1 MEYLEV
7 IEQVMSAVYVGDE
20 DNRHHWSQ
28 ESQTY
33 ATAATLL
40 HYLRRQWELDSL
52 AAVESF
58 YHYGGRHVDVYYFT
72 LTRSGRQ
79 VEMPVLAN
87 PPIFRLITQRNLQV
101 ERISGK
107 SA

>member
-1 MEYLEV
+1 M
-7 IEQVMSAVYVGDE
+7 IEQVMSAVYAGDE

-40 HYLRRQWELDSL
+40 HYLRRNWQLDPL

-72 LTRSGRQ
+72 LTRAGRQ

-87 PPIFRLITQRNLQV
+87 PPVFRVITQRGLQV
-101 ERISGK
+101 ERVSGK
-107 SA
+107 LA

>member
-1 MEYLEV
+1 M

-20 DNRHHWSQ
+20 ENLHHWSQ

-40 HYLRRQWELDSL
+40 HYLRRNWELDPL

-72 LTRSGRQ
+72 LTRRGRQ

-87 PPIFRLITQRNLQV
+87 PPVFRLITQRSLQV

>member
-1 MEYLEV
+1 V
-7 IEQVMSAVYVGDE
+7 IEQVMTSVYVGDE

-28 ESQTY
+28 QSQTY

-40 HYLRRQWELDSL
+40 HYLRRNWQLDPL

-72 LTRSGRQ
+72 LTRSNRQ

-87 PPIFRLITQRNLQV
+87 PPIFRLIAQRNLQV